1 MRMPSFGA
9 DFDSGFRN
17 LGLGVGI
24 GVREKGVGSR
34 V

>member
-24 GVREKGVGSR
+24 GVVGSR